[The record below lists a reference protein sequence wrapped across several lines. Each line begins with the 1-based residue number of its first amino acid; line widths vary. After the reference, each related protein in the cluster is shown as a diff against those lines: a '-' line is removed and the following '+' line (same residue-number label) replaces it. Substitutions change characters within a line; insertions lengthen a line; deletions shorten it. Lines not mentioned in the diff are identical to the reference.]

1 MKRLLMFMLLIFTAG
16 FSFANPSKISK
27 DLRGKKSSD
36 SLAVIVQYNQVPSEA
51 HHQKVRNKGGQ
62 LKTELP
68 VVKGG
73 AYSLP
78 ASELENLAADPDITY
93 ITPDRQVRASLDF
106 AEAATNANIALQ
118 YGWDGTGVG
127 IAVIDSG
134 ISSHLDLKDSK
145 GNLRIVYGR
154 DLIGGGTDDRYGHG
168 QHVAGILAGNGSRSS
183 GSGYTHTFRGIAP
196 NAKLINLRVLDSNGY
211 GADSTVISGIQLAI
225 SLKTKYNIRIINLSL
240 GRPVYESYALDPL
253 CQAVESAWRAGI
265 VVVVAAGNEGR
276 NNSQGTDGY
285 ATINAPGNDPYVITV
300 GAMKTMGTSSRGDDQ
315 IASYSSKGPTLMDHF
330 VKPDLVAP
338 GNRIIS
344 LLASNGSLVNSFI
357 QNSIALSYYQ
367 ATGSSALSTDY
378 FRLSGTSMA
387 TPMVSGAA
395 ALLLQKQP
403 SLTPDQLKARLMKTA
418 SKTFPATST
427 AVDPDTGVTYTSQYD
442 IFTIGAGYLDIWAAL
457 NNTDLA
463 TKPAFSPS
471 VRFDSSSGSVS
482 VITDQ
487 SAVWGSTA
495 VWGTG
500 AVWGTNVFLNGTS
513 AVWGT
518 GAVWGSS
525 TTQGFSAVWGTGA
538 VWGTTSLNH
547 PESLNVT
554 IKGEN

>member
-1 MKRLLMFMLLIFTAG
+1 MKRLFMFMLLIFTAG

-27 DLRGKKSSD
+27 DLRGKKSSNPI
-36 SLAVIVQYNQVPSEA
+36 AVIVQFNRVPSEA
-51 HHQKVRNKGGQ
+51 HHQMVRNKGGQ

-68 VVKGG
+68 IVKGG

-78 ASELENLAADPDITY
+78 ASELENLATDPDVTY
-93 ITPDRQVRASLDF
+93 ITPDRQVRASLDY
-106 AEAATNANIALQ
+106 AGTATNANIALQ

-134 ISSHLDLKDSK
+134 ISSHPDLKDSK
-145 GNLRIVYGR
+145 GNLRMVYSR
-154 DLIGGGTDDRYGHG
+154 DLIGGGTGDLYGHG

-196 NAKLINLRVLDSNGY
+196 NAKLINLRVLNSNGY

-225 SLKTKYNIRIINLSL
+225 SLKAKYNIRIINLSL
-240 GRPVYESYALDPL
+240 GRPVYESYVLDPL

-285 ATINAPGNDPYVITV
+285 ATISAPGNDPYVITV
-300 GAMKTMGTSSRGDDQ
+300 GAMKTMGTSLRGDDQ

-344 LLASNGSLVNSFI
+344 LLATNGSLVNMFP
-357 QNSIALSYYQ
+357 QNSILLNYYQ
-367 ATGSSALSTDY
+367 TTGSSALSTDY

-418 SKTFPATST
+418 SKSFPATST

-463 TKPAFSPS
+463 TKPALSPG
-471 VRFDSSSGSVS
+471 VRFDSGSGSVS

-538 VWGTTSLNH
+538 VWGTTNLNH